1 MNAVKVGID
10 AQATLQPDSI
20 SVSRSIYHCHLPDT
34 DTIVVFVFLVVED
47 FLFDCAI
54 WETSCVFLQSFKG
67 PNLISF
73 FSGLAP
79 LPTSPLGAPLPS
91 SLLTSLE
98 LELVED
104 SSSPSSSPAAG
115 LLTRLSRVA

>member
-1 MNAVKVGID
+1 MLRRPFNQIAYPFQG
-10 AQATLQPDSI
+10 
-20 SVSRSIYHCHLPDT
+20 RSIIAILPDT

-79 LPTSPLGAPLPS
+79 LPIIATWGSTPS
-91 SLLTSLE
+91 SLLMS

-104 SSSPSSSPAAG
+104 SSSPPSSPAAG
-115 LLTRLSRVA
+115 LPTRLSRVA